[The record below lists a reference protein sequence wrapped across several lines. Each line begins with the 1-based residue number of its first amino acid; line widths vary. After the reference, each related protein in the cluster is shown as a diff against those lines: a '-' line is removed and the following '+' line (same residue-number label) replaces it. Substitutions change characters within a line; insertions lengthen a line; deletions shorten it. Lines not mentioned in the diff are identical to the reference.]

1 MIWGGAVAVTQALRN
16 GCQYRLTLTKRFD
29 SMKTITNQLLDDSY
43 RNPIREWQVVIELR
57 LMADSKS
64 QDNTYFSPHIA
75 HPVIL
80 FTTSIHASLLHYI
93 WLRHLSQSV
102 LESPQANCSQSEW
115 KNKCQWKASFT
126 KENYPWSHPPQ
137 LQSVKNCL
145 SSAKM
150 VGYHWSASDTHR
162 LSYLNYAVYLVTIQE
177 TLKYKLWLIIS
188 VIP

>member
-1 MIWGGAVAVTQALRN
+1 MAVTQALRN

-93 WLRHLSQSV
+93 
-102 LESPQANCSQSEW
+102 
-115 KNKCQWKASFT
+115 
-126 KENYPWSHPPQ
+126 
-137 LQSVKNCL
+137 
-145 SSAKM
+145 
-150 VGYHWSASDTHR
+150 
-162 LSYLNYAVYLVTIQE
+162 
-177 TLKYKLWLIIS
+177 
-188 VIP
+188 